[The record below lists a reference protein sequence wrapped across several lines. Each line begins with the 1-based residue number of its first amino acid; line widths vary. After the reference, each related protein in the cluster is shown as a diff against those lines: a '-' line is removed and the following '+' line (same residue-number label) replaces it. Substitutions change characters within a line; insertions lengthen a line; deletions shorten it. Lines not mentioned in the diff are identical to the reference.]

1 MLPALHLVTE
11 ALRVGYENGVVVL
24 TGIGRPGQ
32 TGEVVA
38 RAALA
43 KGARL
48 AVVSHSADEVE
59 ARAAELGATGS
70 QVRGFACDLA
80 DEAQVTA
87 LASAVRAAFGDRV
100 DALINMAGG
109 FATSGP
115 VAESEFTVWQRQI
128 AINLTTAYL
137 STRAFL
143 PALRSARGSI
153 VYFSSATALPGAR
166 VARLAA
172 YAAAKSGV
180 IELMHAVAQE
190 ERENGVRA
198 NAVAPTSIR
207 TAANVDSM
215 GDNVSYVERSD
226 VAATVLWLCSD
237 EARAVTG
244 EVIELRGSGFRVQ
257 GSGNRLGSG
266 ISTPKLFPEP

>member
-1 MLPALHLVTE
+1 MLRAFHLVIE
-11 ALRVGYENGVVVL
+11 ALMGYENGVVVL

-43 KGARL
+43 EGARL
-48 AVVSHSADEVE
+48 AVVSHSADEAD
-59 ARAAELGATGS
+59 ARAAELSAAGS
-70 QVRGFACDLA
+70 GVRGFHCDLSN
-80 DEAQVTA
+80 EAQVAA
-87 LASAVRAAFGDRV
+87 LAGAVRAAFGDRV

-109 FATSGP
+109 FAASGP
-115 VAESEFTVWQRQI
+115 VAESDFAAWQRQF

-143 PALRSARGSI
+143 PALRTARGSI

-166 VARLAA
+166 TARLAA
-172 YAAAKSGV
+172 YAAAKSSV
-180 IELMHAVAQE
+180 IALMRAVAQE
-190 ERENGVRA
+190 EAARGVRA

-207 TAANVDSM
+207 TAANVEAM
-215 GDNVSYVERSD
+215 GDNACYVERAD

-244 EVIELRGSGFRVQ
+244 QVVELQDSGGRVQ
-257 GSGNRLGSG
+257 GSEKAESRQQKAGNS
-266 ISTPKLFPEP
+266 S